1 MASLLEVPLA
11 VSTPSNNF
19 PRSRFSLIS
28 FNSNVLIGQVC
39 LLGSQVMNDVGA
51 FTPPFSLGNASSFS
65 CLNRKTGSV

>member
-51 FTPPFSLGNASSFS
+51 FTPPQPPPSPSHSGMLLASA
-65 CLNRKTGSV
+65 V